1 MIDKPAHVTDEA
13 AALLDAGA
21 EARIHYIL
29 SKPWVHY
36 PKAKQI
42 IDLVHDLGR
51 RPARRGWP
59 RSPFTATAEWG
70 SP

>member
-42 IDLVHDLGR
+42 IDLVHDTVSG
-51 RPARRGWP
+51 
-59 RSPFTATAEWG
+59 
-70 SP
+70 